1 VIAAPVPGPTPDT
14 TAIGAPI
21 TSGMLP
27 GAPVGADALTGHP
40 SGIVTYQ
47 KGDGV
52 GHLPLD
58 APPYAA
64 LNTLSGG
71 PRSLI
76 AATRRAS
83 TGATRRGRP

>member
-1 VIAAPVPGPTPDT
+1 
-14 TAIGAPI
+14 
-21 TSGMLP
+21 MLP

-64 LNTLSGG
+64 L
-71 PRSLI
+71 
-76 AATRRAS
+76 
-83 TGATRRGRP
+83 